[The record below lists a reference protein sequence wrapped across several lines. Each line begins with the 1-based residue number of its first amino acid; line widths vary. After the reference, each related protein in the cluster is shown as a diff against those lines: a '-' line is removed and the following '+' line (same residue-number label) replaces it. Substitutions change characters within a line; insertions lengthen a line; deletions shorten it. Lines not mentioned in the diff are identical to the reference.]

1 MTHSINRFSLKV
13 VRKFQPWS
21 LLAWGLWQYVGAP
34 DRPARIRAAVRCHRI
49 AVLRLSWIKCLISVH
64 EFVMPE
70 FWLM

>member
-1 MTHSINRFSLKV
+1 MTYSMQRLRLKA

-21 LLAWGLWQYVGAP
+21 LLLLGIWGYVGAP
-34 DRPARIRAAVRCHRI
+34 DRASRERAAVRCHRI